1 MKAHD
6 ILTRQETIQLMN
18 KCNLHATAL
27 LVSFWTGGMAAML
40 VVALWPDIVTIIIA
54 LLVIVGRQL
63 RQLRQ
68 LSGLSYQQGVVNT
81 KSVTGSERF
90 NRTEA
95 LALYTQHSAS
105 VSKEHGDK

>member
-1 MKAHD
+1 
-6 ILTRQETIQLMN
+6 MN

-27 LVSFWTGGMAAML
+27 LVSFWTGGIAAML
-40 VVALWPDIVTIIIA
+40 VVALWPNIVTIIIA
-54 LLVIVGRQL
+54 L
-63 RQLRQ
+63 
-68 LSGLSYQQGVVNT
+68 GVVNT